1 MLGSPFWTSLK
12 RSSSFLKSDS
22 ARAGRECQQGKLC
35 LEPLEDRT
43 LLSTAVVGVST
54 TTPPNSVL
62 GAGQTVNIN
71 VNFSQA
77 VNVNTNIS
85 TPLLLINAID
95 QSSTAAA
102 SYSSGSGTS
111 TLVFTYHVQSGD
123 TTNGHA
129 LDYSSTSALYGTIT
143 NVSNGASANTTLPP
157 PGGANDNL
165 FLARVFIGS
174 APPSPPP
181 APSPPPGSPPSQL
194 EQLLRQFLSMEQ
206 SMLNELS
213 QAAQLVLPD
222 LANYQT
228 EIQQLFGPIVTELPG
243 VSNVLNTG
251 AIENVLLDPQAVQ
264 VVDQLLSTLESVAQ
278 DAFPGA
284 DVFAIPNVNAVTAF
298 MNASSNNP
306 LHSIPSS

>member
-1 MLGSPFWTSLK
+1 MFRSPLGTSLK
-12 RSSSFLKSDS
+12 RSLSFLQSAP
-22 ARAGRECQQGKLC
+22 ARAGIESQQGKLC
-35 LEPLEDRT
+35 LEQLEDRT
-43 LLSTAVVGVST
+43 LLSASVVSVST
-54 TTPPNSVL
+54 TMPSNSVL
-62 GAGQTVNIN
+62 GAGQTVNID

-123 TTNGHA
+123 TTNRQP

-143 NVSNGASANTTLPP
+143 DVSDGASANTTLPP

-174 APPSPPP
+174 APLSPPPSPPP
-181 APSPPPGSPPSQL
+181 AVNPPSQI
-194 EQLLRQFLSMEQ
+194 EQLLQRVRSMEQ

-213 QAAQLVLPD
+213 QAAQLVLPA
-222 LANYQT
+222 LADYQT
-228 EIQQLFGPIVTELPG
+228 EIQQLFGPIVPELPS
-243 VSNVLNTG
+243 VSNVLNMA
-251 AIENVLLDPQAVQ
+251 AIENVLLDPQEIQAVNQ
-264 VVDQLLSTLESVAQ
+264 FLSTFENASQ
-278 DAFPGA
+278 DTLQSAG
-284 DVFAIPNVNAVTAF
+284 VFGIPNFNAVTAF
-298 MNASSNNP
+298 VNASANNP
-306 LHSIPSS
+306 LHSIPSA